1 MENQLH
7 HQEDAALVQDYI
19 TGNEKALE
27 MLILRHKLKIYN
39 FIYSKV
45 FDRYTAED
53 IFQETF
59 IKVIKTLKRGVYNEE
74 GKFLPWVMRIAHN
87 LVIDFFR
94 KNNRIPTF
102 DNSDEFDIFQL
113 IGDGNPT
120 AEKAM
125 IEQQVVE
132 DLQNLIVQ
140 LPDDQKDVLT
150 MRLYKDMSFKEIAQS
165 TGVSINT
172 ALGRMRYAIINLR
185 KLIEENQI
193 ILSVYLIIH
202 LYRKFSI

>member
-1 MENQLH
+1 MENRLQ
-7 HQEDAALVQDYI
+7 HQDDAALVQDYI
-19 TGNEKALE
+19 NGNERALE
-27 MLILRHKLKIYN
+27 MLIIRHKLKIYN

-45 FDRYTAED
+45 FDRDTAED

-59 IKVIKTLKRGVYNEE
+59 IKVIRTLKRGVYNEE

-102 DNSDEFDIFQL
+102 DNNDEFDIFQL

-120 AEKAM
+120 AERVM
-125 IEQQVVE
+125 IEEQVVE
-132 DLQNLIVQ
+132 DLQKLIIE

-150 MRLYKDMSFKEIAQS
+150 MRLYKDMSFKEIAES

-193 ILSVYLIIH
+193 ILSA
-202 LYRKFSI
+202 

>member
-1 MENQLH
+1 MSY
-7 HQEDAALVQDYI
+7 HQQNLDDAILVSDYI
-19 TGNEKALE
+19 GGNERALE
-27 MLILRHKLKIYN
+27 VLILRHKLKIYN

-45 FDRYTAED
+45 YDRDTAED

-102 DNSDEFDIFQL
+102 DNNDEYDIFQL
-113 IGDGNPT
+113 ISDGNPT
-120 AEKAM
+120 AERSM
-125 IEQQVVE
+125 IDEQVVE
-132 DLQNLIVQ
+132 DLQKLIVE

-150 MRLYKDMSFKEIAQS
+150 MRLYKDMSFKEIAES

-185 KLIEENQI
+185 KMIDEHQI
-193 ILSVYLIIH
+193 ILSA
-202 LYRKFSI
+202 

>member
-1 MENQLH
+1 MEKQL
-7 HQEDAALVQDYI
+7 QLQDDAALVQDYVN
-19 TGNEKALE
+19 GNERALE
-27 MLILRHKLKIYN
+27 MLIIRHKLRIYN

-45 FDRYTAED
+45 FDRDTAED

-102 DNSDEFDIFQL
+102 DNSEEFDIFQL
-113 IGDGNPT
+113 ISDGNPT
-120 AEKAM
+120 AEKTM
-125 IEQQVVE
+125 IEEQVVE
-132 DLQNLIVQ
+132 DLQNLIHQ

-150 MRLYKDMSFKEIAQS
+150 MRLYKDMSFKEIAES

-185 KLIEENQI
+185 KLIDENQI
-193 ILSVYLIIH
+193 ILSA
-202 LYRKFSI
+202 

>member
-1 MENQLH
+1 METQL
-7 HQEDAALVQDYI
+7 QLQDDAALVQDYI
-19 TGNEKALE
+19 NGNERALE
-27 MLILRHKLKIYN
+27 MLIKRHKLKIYN

-45 FDRYTAED
+45 FDRDTAED

-125 IEQQVVE
+125 IEEQVVE
-132 DLQNLIVQ
+132 DLQNLIVK
-140 LPDDQKDVLT
+140 LPEDQKDVLT
-150 MRLYKDMSFKEIAQS
+150 MRLYKDMSFKEIAES
-165 TGVSINT
+165 TDVSINT

-193 ILSVYLIIH
+193 ILSA
-202 LYRKFSI
+202 

>member
-1 MENQLH
+1 MKKQL
-7 HQEDAALVQDYI
+7 QLQDDAALVQDYI
-19 TGNEKALE
+19 NGNERALE
-27 MLILRHKLKIYN
+27 MLIKRHKLKIYN

-45 FDRYTAED
+45 FDRDTAED

-87 LVIDFFR
+87 LVIDYFR

-125 IEQQVVE
+125 IEEQVVE

-150 MRLYKDMSFKEIAQS
+150 MRLYKDMSFKEIAES

-193 ILSVYLIIH
+193 ILSA
-202 LYRKFSI
+202 

>member
-1 MENQLH
+1 MEKQLQP
-7 HQEDAALVQDYI
+7 QEDAALVQDYI
-19 TGNEKALE
+19 NGNERALE
-27 MLILRHKLKIYN
+27 MLIKRHKLKIYN

-45 FDRYTAED
+45 LDRDTSED

-120 AEKAM
+120 AENAM
-125 IEQQVVE
+125 IEEQVVE

-150 MRLYKDMSFKEIAQS
+150 MRLYKDMSFKEIAES

-193 ILSVYLIIH
+193 ILSA
-202 LYRKFSI
+202 